1 MLYWGNGSALGALA
15 ILGYSVFLLGAFYF
29 WRNRSD
35 FTVWFDHELCLFR
48 RNLSRYVPAGP
59 FYLRRG
65 ESRLR
70 VIPVSFFHSVT
81 QLPRRRFSPGAFL
94 LFLGLSLFLLD
105 FFV

>member
-35 FTVWFDHELCLFR
+35 FTIWVDSELSLFR

-59 FYLRRG
+59 FYSRRG

-70 VIPVSFFHSVT
+70 IIPVSFVRSFA
-81 QLPRRRFSPGAFL
+81 QLPRRRFTLGAFL
-94 LFLGLSLFLLD
+94 VFLGLSLFLLD

>member
-29 WRNRSD
+29 WRNRAD
-35 FTVWFDHELCLFR
+35 FTIWFDSELSLFR

-70 VIPVSFFHSVT
+70 VIPASFCHSVT
-81 QLPRRRFSPGAFL
+81 QLPRRRFCLGAFL
-94 LFLGLSLFLLD
+94 LFLGVSLFLLD